1 MHRELQAATG
11 DLAHYLRER
20 LPALSAQWWKEHVHS
35 RLSFQQQRYVDKNG
49 ITELE
54 DLDMAALLRILD
66 QNWYE
71 LSRDGKLSRNQRSLI
86 KELQSVRGKWM
97 HTNPEDIPPTEVY
110 RDADTLNRVL
120 EMIDAKRDTLSAIE
134 SFKNNAFEK
143 MAKKK
148 DIKPFKKIEAQEE
161 KTKLEYSGSSV
172 LFKIGEIVALRSNPD
187 IKFPILEIDVNG
199 PEPRYKVFQDGAV
212 ATYYQSQIQSPP
224 GQSIEKTSI
233 SVEEFKGRLTALHLL
248 SPSTENLFSLRSGRI
263 NFVPYQYRPVL
274 KMIRSDQHR
283 ILVADEVGVGKTIE
297 AGLILKELRARTDL
311 SSVLIICPKPLVN
324 ARKWQEE
331 MKRFDEEFVH
341 IDGPL
346 LRHCIRETHI
356 DGKWPSQYER
366 AILPFSLFSSDMVF
380 GPEEDQASQDKG
392 LIDLDPPPQFDL
404 VIVDEAHHI
413 RNPDTILNKGVE
425 HICNHANAVVLLSAT
440 PVQLG
445 SNDLFTLLNVLRSDL
460 IFDRASF
467 DLMAEPNKYMNQ
479 AIKLCRQN
487 DAGWSNEAARQLS
500 RAAQTEWGR
509 MFLREGEA
517 FQSAFDICRGGDV
530 SDEER
535 VTLIRELEELYTFS
549 SLINRTRRRDI
560 GEFTVRRP
568 ETVTV
573 NFTTEQ
579 QSLHDD
585 LLDVIARILEK
596 CHGHHN
602 VKFMMSVIRRQ
613 AASCLYGL
621 APLISDILDRKLE
634 RLDMVEI
641 DEDFD
646 LKFVDEIGDE
656 ISDIVNR
663 AQCLDPVDPKI
674 EAFIQAIVK
683 KSKHDKNKSLVFSTF
698 RHTISYI
705 SNHIDKTDLRY
716 GIIHGDVRD
725 NDRTDIRHRFSLPKD
740 DPNAL
745 DVLLSS
751 EVGCEGLDFQF
762 CDFLVNY
769 DLPWNPMKVEQR
781 IGRIDRYGQTSEAIG
796 IVNFVTPGT
805 VDADIYTRCLER
817 IGVFNNAVG
826 GSEEILGEITK
837 EIQYIASDYTLT
849 PSERAKQLQQL
860 SDNAIR
866 LVKEEQDLEKKEFE
880 LFGLDIPRATWREDI
895 RNAESEWLS
904 PDAIRQCIETYLKLK
919 IDPKLDYLSGDR
931 PLKTL
936 RLKMEERNVLLDDFM
951 KIPPRSDRS
960 WAVWKAWLSGR
971 TPTIQV
977 TLDQETAA
985 DNRSAIHLTA
995 LHPLAKQAAQYF
1007 DTRDVLYCDL
1017 RLTSGE
1023 MYNIQKGEYKFALYR
1038 WKMLGIRDDEKLI
1051 TVCDDAEVES
1061 VLLSHLG
1068 RVTDP
1073 KRRGVIRLQDFE
1085 ELEERHHSKWLSA
1098 RASHIEKNQEIAEY
1112 KIQSLTASHRERIR
1126 ILEKQVNSAVDNRIR
1141 RMRLSQLEHAEA
1153 LFARQ
1158 IAKITEDGNG
1168 GDIIATPV
1176 LLGTLIID
1184 NEEISQ

>member
-1 MHRELQAATG
+1 M
-11 DLAHYLRER
+11 Y
-20 LPALSAQWWKEHVHS
+20 S

-49 ITELE
+49 ITKLE
-54 DLDMAALLRILD
+54 ELDMAALLRILD

-71 LSRDGKLSRNQRSLI
+71 LSKEGNLSRHQRSLI
-86 KELQSVRGKWM
+86 KELQSVRGKWR
-97 HTNPEDIPPTEVY
+97 HTSPEDIPPTEIY
-110 RDADTLNRVL
+110 RDADTLTRVL
-120 EMIDAKRDTLSAIE
+120 EIIEAKKDTLSAIE
-134 SFKNNAFEK
+134 SIRDSAFEEIS
-143 MAKKK
+143 KKQNVMS
-148 DIKPFKKIEAQEE
+148 FKKIESQEE
-161 KTKLEYSGSSV
+161 KAKLENKSSSV
-172 LFKIGEIVALRSNPD
+172 LFKVGEIVSLRSNVN
-187 IKFPILEIDVNG
+187 IKFPIIEIDTNG
-199 PEPRYKVFQDGAV
+199 PEPRYKVFQDNNT
-212 ATYYQSQIQSPP
+212 ATYYQSQVQSPP

-233 SVEEFKGRLTALHLL
+233 SVDEFKGRLTALHLL

-311 SSVLIICPKPLVN
+311 SSVLVICPKALIN

-331 MKRFDEEFVH
+331 MKRFDEDFVH

-346 LRHCIRETHI
+346 LRHCLRETHV

-380 GPEEDQASQDKG
+380 GPEEDRASQEKG

-413 RNPDTILNKGVE
+413 RNPETVLKRGVE
-425 HICNHANAVVLLSAT
+425 YLCNHANAVVLLSAT

-460 IFDRASF
+460 IFDRTSF
-467 DLMAEPNKYMNQ
+467 DLMAEPNKYINR

-487 DAGWSNEAARQLS
+487 SAGWPGEAARQLN

-509 MFLREGEA
+509 MFLREGQA
-517 FQSAFDICRGGDV
+517 FQSAFDICRQDDV

-549 SLINRTRRRDI
+549 SIINRTRRRDI
-560 GEFTVRRP
+560 GEFTIRRP

-573 NFTTEQ
+573 NFTVEQ

-596 CHGHHN
+596 CHGRQN
-602 VKFMMSVIRRQ
+602 VKFMMSIIRRQ

-621 APLISDILDRKLE
+621 APLISDILSKKLD
-634 RLDMVEI
+634 RLDMVEV

-646 LKFVDEIGDE
+646 LEFIDDIGDE
-656 ISDIVNR
+656 ISDIISR
-663 AQCLDPVDPKI
+663 AQRLDPVDPKVD
-674 EAFIQAIVK
+674 AFIQAVIK
-683 KSKHDKNKSLVFSTF
+683 KSSHDKNKSLVFSTF
-698 RHTISYI
+698 RHTIAYI
-705 SNHIDKTDLRY
+705 SSHMDKTNLRY
-716 GIIHGDVRD
+716 GVIHGDVSD

-740 DPNAL
+740 DPDAL

-762 CDFLVNY
+762 CDFLINY

-781 IGRIDRYGQTSEAIG
+781 IGRIDRYGQTSKAIG

-817 IGVFNNAVG
+817 IGVFNSAVG
-826 GSEEILGEITK
+826 GSEEILGKITK
-837 EIQYIASDYTLT
+837 EIHSIANNYTLT
-849 PSERAKQLQQL
+849 HNERAQQLQQL

-880 LFGLDIPRATWREDI
+880 LFGLDVPRATWREDI
-895 RNAESEWLS
+895 QSAESEWLS
-904 PDAIRQCIETYLKLK
+904 PDAIRQCVEAYLKLR
-919 IDPKLDYLSGDR
+919 IDPKTNYLSGDK

-936 RLKMEERNVLLDDFM
+936 RLGMASRNVLLDDFM
-951 KIPPRSDRS
+951 KIPSRSDRS
-960 WAVWKAWLSGR
+960 WTVWKAWLTGSK
-971 TPTIQV
+971 PTIQV
-977 TLDQETAA
+977 TLNQETAA
-985 DNRSAIHLTA
+985 DNRSALHLTA

-1007 DTRDVLYCDL
+1007 DTSDVLYCEL
-1017 RLTSGE
+1017 RLTPKE
-1023 MYNIQKGEYKFALYR
+1023 INNIQKGEYKFALYR

-1051 TVCDDAEVES
+1051 AVCDNIKIES
-1061 VLLSHLG
+1061 TLLSLLG
-1068 RVTDP
+1068 RATDP
-1073 KRRGVIRLQDFE
+1073 ERRGIIRLQDFE

-1126 ILEKQVNSAVDNRIR
+1126 ILQKQADSAIDNRIR

-1158 IAKITEDGNG
+1158 IAKMTEDGSG

-1176 LLGTLIID
+1176 LLGSLIIKD
-1184 NEEISQ
+1184 KDKSQ

>member
-1 MHRELQAATG
+1 
-11 DLAHYLRER
+11 
-20 LPALSAQWWKEHVHS
+20 
-35 RLSFQQQRYVDKNG
+35 
-49 ITELE
+49 
-54 DLDMAALLRILD
+54 MAALLRILD

-71 LSRDGKLSRNQRSLI
+71 LSREGNLSRSQRSLI
-86 KELQSVRGKWM
+86 KELQSVRGKWK
-97 HTNPEDIPPTEVY
+97 HTSPEDIPPTEIY

-120 EMIDAKRDTLSAIE
+120 EMIKAEEDTLNAIE
-134 SFKNNAFEK
+134 EIKSNAFEEI
-143 MAKKK
+143 AKKQNMA
-148 DIKPFKKIEAQEE
+148 PFKKIESQEE
-161 KTKLEYSGSSV
+161 KARLEHNGSSV
-172 LFKIGEIVALRSNPD
+172 LFKVGEIVALRSNVN
-187 IKFPILEIDVNG
+187 IKFPILEIDTNG
-199 PEPRYKVFQDGAV
+199 PEPRYKVFQDNSI

-311 SSVLIICPKPLVN
+311 SSVLVICPKALIN

-331 MKRFDEEFVH
+331 MKRFDEDFVH
-341 IDGPL
+341 INGPL
-346 LRHCIRETHI
+346 LRHCLRETHI

-380 GPEEDQASQDKG
+380 GPEEDRASQDKG
-392 LIDLDPPPQFDL
+392 LMDLDPPPQFDL

-413 RNPDTILNKGVE
+413 RNQDTILNRGVE
-425 HICNHANAVVLLSAT
+425 HLCNHANAVVLLSAT

-467 DLMAEPNKYMNQ
+467 DLMAEPNKYIND
-479 AIKLCRQN
+479 AIKLCRKN
-487 DAGWSNEAARQLS
+487 DYNWPSKAARQLG
-500 RAAQTEWGR
+500 RAAKTEWGR
-509 MFLREGEA
+509 MFLRESPA
-517 FQSAFDICRGGDV
+517 FQSAFDTCRKDEV

-535 VTLIRELEELYTFS
+535 VTLIREFEELYTFS
-549 SLINRTRRRDI
+549 SIINRTRRRDI

-568 ETVTV
+568 KTVTV
-573 NFTTEQ
+573 NFTAEQ

-602 VKFMMSVIRRQ
+602 VRFMMSVIRRQ

-621 APLISDILDRKLE
+621 APLISDILSRKLD
-634 RLDMVEI
+634 RLDMIEI

-646 LKFVDEIGDE
+646 LKFVDDIGNEIF
-656 ISDIVNR
+656 DIVSR
-663 AQCLDPVDPKI
+663 AQRLDPVDPKI
-674 EAFIQAIVK
+674 EAFIQAIVQ
-683 KSKHDKNKSLVFSTF
+683 KSRQDKNKSLVFSTF
-698 RHTISYI
+698 RHTIAYI
-705 SNHIDKTDLRY
+705 SMHIEKTGLRF
-716 GIIHGDVRD
+716 GTIHGDIRE

-740 DPNAL
+740 DPDSL

-796 IVNFVTPGT
+796 IINFVTPGT

-817 IGVFNNAVG
+817 IGVFHNAVG
-826 GSEEILGEITK
+826 GSEEILGNITK
-837 EIQYIASDYTLT
+837 EIQYIADNYTLT
-849 PSERAKQLQQL
+849 PNERAKKLQQL

-866 LVKEEQDLEKKEFE
+866 LVNEEQELEEREFE

-904 PDAIRQCIETYLKLK
+904 PDAIRQCVEAYLKFK
-919 IDPKLDYLSGDR
+919 VDPKTNYLSKDR
-931 PLKTL
+931 SLGTL
-936 RLKMEERNVLLDDFM
+936 RIGIEGRNTLLDDFSKM
-951 KIPPRSDRS
+951 KPRADRS
-960 WAVWKAWLSGR
+960 WVVWKAWLIGK

-977 TLDQETAA
+977 TLDQETAVSNQNA
-985 DNRSAIHLTA
+985 MHLTA
-995 LHPLAKQAAQYF
+995 LHPLVKQAAQYF
-1007 DTRDVLYCDL
+1007 DTNDVLYCEL
-1017 RLTSGE
+1017 RLTSE
-1023 MYNIQKGEYKFALYR
+1023 EIDNIPKGEYKFALYR
-1038 WKMLGIRDDEKLI
+1038 WKMLGLREDEKLI
-1051 TVCDDAEVES
+1051 AVCDDTKIES
-1061 VLLSHLG
+1061 ILLSLLG
-1068 RVTDP
+1068 RATDP
-1073 KRRGVIRLQDFE
+1073 ERRGIIRLQDFE

-1098 RASHIEKNQEIAEY
+1098 RASHIEKNQETAEY
-1112 KIQSLTASHRERIR
+1112 KIQSLTASHRERIK
-1126 ILEKQVNSAVDNRIR
+1126 ILQKQVDSAIDNRIR
-1141 RMRLSQLEHAEA
+1141 RMKLSQLEHAEA

-1158 IAKITEDGNG
+1158 IARMTEDGNG

-1176 LLGTLIID
+1176 LLGNLVID
-1184 NEEISQ
+1184 NKDTNE

>member
-71 LSRDGKLSRNQRSLI
+71 LSRDGNLSRNQRSLI

-97 HTNPEDIPPTEVY
+97 YTDPEDIPPTEVY

-120 EMIDAKRDTLSAIE
+120 EMIEARKDTLNAIE
-134 SFKNNAFEK
+134 SIKNNALEEITKKQKTASFRKVESQE
-143 MAKKK
+143 AK
-148 DIKPFKKIEAQEE
+148 A
-161 KTKLEYSGSSV
+161 KLESSSSSI
-172 LFKIGEIVALRSNPD
+172 LFKVGEIVALNSNKN
-187 IKFPILEIDVNG
+187 IKFPILEIDTNG
-199 PEPRYKVFQDGAV
+199 PEPRYKVFQDNAI
-212 ATYYQSQIQSPP
+212 ATYYQSQIQSLSE
-224 GQSIEKTSI
+224 QSSEKTSI
-233 SVEEFKGRLTALHLL
+233 SVDEFKGRLTALHLL

-311 SSVLIICPKPLVN
+311 SSVLVICPKALVN

-331 MKRFDEEFVH
+331 MKRFDEDFVH

-346 LRHCIRETHI
+346 LRYCLREAHI
-356 DGKWPSQYER
+356 DGRWPSQYER
-366 AILPFSLFSSDMVF
+366 AILPFSLFSSDIVF
-380 GPEEDQASQDKG
+380 GPEEGRRSQDKG
-392 LIDLDPPPQFDL
+392 LVELDPPPQFDL

-425 HICNHANAVVLLSAT
+425 YLCSHAKAVVLLSAT

-467 DLMAEPNKYMNQ
+467 DLMAEPNKYINE
-479 AIKLCRQN
+479 AIKLCRKSSP
-487 DAGWSNEAARQLS
+487 DWSVKATRQLE

-509 MFLREGEA
+509 MFLREGPA
-517 FQSAFDICRGGDV
+517 FQSAFDTCRRDDID
-530 SDEER
+530 DEDR

-568 ETVTV
+568 ETVAV
-573 NFTTEQ
+573 NFTVEQ

-621 APLISDILDRKLE
+621 APLISDILSRKLE
-634 RLDMVEI
+634 RLDMI
-641 DEDFD
+641 EDNEELD
-646 LKFVDEIGDE
+646 LDFVDDIGDE
-656 ISDIVNR
+656 IFDIINR
-663 AQCLDPVDPKI
+663 AQRLDPEDPKV
-674 EAFIQAIVK
+674 EAFIRTIVK
-683 KSKHDKNKSLVFSTF
+683 KSNHDKNKSLVFSTF
-698 RHTISYI
+698 RHTIAYI
-705 SNHIDKTDLRY
+705 SDYIERAGLRH
-716 GIIHGDVRD
+716 GIIHGDVRED
-725 NDRTDIRHRFSLPKD
+725 DRTEIRYRFSLPKD

-769 DLPWNPMKVEQR
+769 DLPWNPMRVEQR
-781 IGRIDRYGQTSEAIG
+781 IGRIDRYGQTSEAVG
-796 IVNFVTPGT
+796 IINLITPGT

-817 IGVFNNAVG
+817 IGVFHNAVG

-837 EIQYIASDYTLT
+837 KIQYIANNYTLT
-849 PSERAKQLQQL
+849 SSERAEQLQQL

-866 LVKEEQDLEKKEFE
+866 LVKEEQDLEKREFE
-880 LFGLDIPRATWREDI
+880 LFGLDIPRATWRDDI

-904 PDAIRQCIETYLKLK
+904 PNAIRQCVETYLKLK
-919 IDPKLDYLSGDR
+919 VDPNVNYLSGDR
-931 PLKTL
+931 SLKTL
-936 RLKMEERNVLLDDFM
+936 RLGIGARNALLDDFM
-951 KIPPRSDRS
+951 KITSRSDRS
-960 WAVWKAWLSGR
+960 WTVWRAWLSGK

-985 DNRSAIHLTA
+985 ENQNAIYLTA
-995 LHPLAKQAAQYF
+995 LHPLVKQAAQHF
-1007 DTRDVLYCDL
+1007 DTNDVLYCEL
-1017 RLTSGE
+1017 RLTPGE
-1023 MYNIQKGEYKFALYR
+1023 IDSIRNGEYKFALYR
-1038 WKMLGIRDDEKLI
+1038 WKMSGIRDDERLI
-1051 TVCDDAEVES
+1051 AVCDDEKVES
-1061 VLLSHLG
+1061 ILLSLLG
-1068 RVTDP
+1068 GATDP
-1073 KRRGVIRLQDFE
+1073 ERRGVINLQDFE
-1085 ELEERHHSKWLSA
+1085 DLEERHHSKWLTA
-1098 RASHIEKNQEIAEY
+1098 RANHVEKNREVAEY
-1112 KIQSLTASHRERIR
+1112 KIQSLTASHRERVK
-1126 ILEKQVNSAVDNRIR
+1126 ILQKQVDNAIDKRIH
-1141 RMRLSQLEHAEA
+1141 RMKLSQLEHAEA

-1158 IAKITEDGNG
+1158 IEKMTEDGNR
-1168 GDIIATPV
+1168 GDIIATPI
-1176 LLGTLIID
+1176 LLGNLVIND
-1184 NEEISQ
+1184 EDFDQ